1 MKPKAETGKCGE
13 RPAHETGTLTPT
25 SEIVIAVR
33 DEAERR
39 GIPIG
44 YRTLTDVV
52 APNAELYRNEMLL
65 GSVFVENRLMPPS
78 ILRVRARLRNE
89 MPGIEGF
96 GK

>member
-1 MKPKAETGKCGE
+1 MTSTATPGYGE
-13 RPAHETGTLTPT
+13 RLAHEADALTPT

-44 YRTLTDVV
+44 YDTLTAIV
-52 APNAELYRNEMLL
+52 APNAELYRNEMLV
-65 GSVFVENRLMPPS
+65 GSVFVEDRLMPPS
-78 ILRVRARLRNE
+78 ILRVRAKLRNE

-96 GK
+96 

>member
-1 MKPKAETGKCGE
+1 MNAKVRPGAENL
-13 RPAHETGTLTPT
+13 AHEVDAHTPT
-25 SEIVIAVR
+25 SEIIIAVR

-39 GIPIG
+39 GIPIA
-44 YRTLTDVV
+44 YDTLTAMV
-52 APNAELYRNEMLL
+52 APNADLYRKEMLL

-78 ILRVRARLRNE
+78 ILRVRAKLRNE